1 MLPCSRDRT
10 YLLGSFSFSTSGTG
24 KSVYVV
30 KLISGDI
37 NWEQIGRGVRDVFPN
52 STVFLDKLS
61 VSFTDV
67 PPIKKIVDEC
77 VLEESL
83 RQVAAV
89 SIGNKT
95 DLV

>member
-1 MLPCSRDRT
+1 M
-10 YLLGSFSFSTSGTG
+10 G

-37 NWEQIGRGVRDVFPN
+37 NWEQIGRGVRDVLPN